1 MNRSTFE
8 AELESN
14 GRLIYPNAGVSMMQ
28 LLRQDRD
35 LMIIEK
41 PKGRLKRYDGA
52 LYVRKD
58 GKYIMHRVLKVREND
73 YVICGDN
80 CIKKERGITDAQ
92 IIGVLRGVIRDGKEI
107 SESDKKYRL
116 YVHIWCDLY
125 YLRVSVL
132 FSIKAVR
139 ALWRRIK
146 KVFVKK

>member
-14 GRLIYPNAGVSMMQ
+14 GRLIYPNAGVSMMP